1 MKIAVMFFGH
11 LRTFEETHTFT
22 MTNLIER
29 YDCDIFMHTWDEIDS
44 STLAW
49 NNKAQRQKDISWD
62 AVEKIYKPKK
72 LKVEHQETKEDQI
85 VVSLDESR
93 KTSLNGMKFMFYS
106 MEQANKQRYDYE
118 LETGM
123 KYDIVLCIRP
133 DIAVYNFLDIEKILF
148 EANILGLDMTRTRF
162 VSSVN
167 RDNGYFLKLSIG
179 QVNDM
184 LFFGKPEV
192 INRYIAANQDL
203 TYEYA
208 CKHMIAIT
216 TIFTSLEIAAGIMPI
231 PMNFQY
237 GKDWRNVL
245 FDNTV
250 FEEQK
255 SMK

>member
-1 MKIAVMFFGH
+1 MKIAVQFFGH
-11 LRTFEETHTFT
+11 LRTFEETHGFT

-49 NNKAQRQKDISWD
+49 NNKLQYKKDISWD
-62 AVEKIYKPKK
+62 TVENIYKPKK
-72 LKVEHQETKEDQI
+72 LKIEHQEIKEDQI
-85 VVSLDESR
+85 VASLDGSR

-106 MEQANKQRYDYE
+106 MEQANKLRHDYE
-118 LETGM
+118 QETGT

-133 DIAVYNFLDIEKILF
+133 DIAVYSFLDIENILF

-162 VSSVN
+162 VSSVS
-167 RDNGYFLKLSIG
+167 RDNNYFLKLSIG

-184 LFFGKPEV
+184 LFWGKRKV
-192 INRYIAANQDL
+192 IDRYIASNMDL

-208 CKHMIAIT
+208 CGHMIAIT
-216 TIFTSLEIAAGIMPI
+216 TIFTSREIAAGILPVS
-231 PMNFQY
+231 MNFQY
-237 GKDWRNVL
+237 GKDWKNVL
-245 FDNTV
+245 FDSTTP
-250 FEEQK
+250 EQK